1 LRHITPCASDLLDQ
15 QLSQQEVGLVSLNNV
30 DAFQVK
36 KVAVPGIAQ
45 IFSRWCVWG
54 IQASA
59 TSAAA
64 AIGKDCR
71 LATGNIGRRDRIP
84 SRHVDDGPNLGQEP
98 SRLAWVST
106 FVNTANHQCRRQVS
120 VRRGTNIS
128 VPGHRVAARR
138 LPTTGSCPR
147 HPRSV
152 DAESKISHSC
162 PVGHRVDISLENWTE
177 TFSLDVHP
185 ANSHFRVHRA
195 EDGEGTSHRTR
206 LVLHRLC
213 VAFRHV
219 ACRVVGGAPATA
231 KSALPQH
238 TWLVAGCDQ

>member
-1 LRHITPCASDLLDQ
+1 MVRM
-15 QLSQQEVGLVSLNNV
+15 
-30 DAFQVK
+30 
-36 KVAVPGIAQ
+36 
-45 IFSRWCVWG
+45 G

-152 DAESKISHSC
+152 DAESKSHIRVQLDIAWIFHLRIGQRRSHSMST
-162 PVGHRVDISLENWTE
+162 PRILTFVSTAPRTARGHRTAPDLSCTGSASRFVTW
-177 TFSLDVHP
+177 H
-185 ANSHFRVHRA
+185 A
-195 EDGEGTSHRTR
+195 ELSEVR
-206 LVLHRLC
+206 LRPRNQLC
-213 VAFRHV
+213 RNIL
-219 ACRVVGGAPATA
+219 G
-231 KSALPQH
+231 
-238 TWLVAGCDQ
+238 